1 VPLLWLLWAKLTL
14 PLEGPLLRSMVPQA
28 HTPNRLERSLLL
40 SKALLCRRVHRRPFR
55 LSPHK
60 PKLLASFRAHNA
72 ALNMDLPFWAREGS
86 VLNGI
91 RRKLVNN
98 ERKVLNWFF
107 SSLNIVNDRS
117 DRVSR
122 VFLTQYLRV
131 ESGLAPNAPH
141 IWQSPSPA
149 ELAALLGGDQFGRQR
164 RQPVVLTLRPAILD
178 RHVLTPRRSRLASN
192 LRETRPRKAHTP
204 PALRH

>member
-1 VPLLWLLWAKLTL
+1 
-14 PLEGPLLRSMVPQA
+14 MVPQA

-98 ERKVLNWFF
+98 ERKVL
-107 SSLNIVNDRS
+107 
-117 DRVSR
+117 SR
-122 VFLTQYLRV
+122 RMAMRALVFLFALRRWMQLVLLFTQYR
-131 ESGLAPNAPH
+131 ERP
-141 IWQSPSPA
+141 
-149 ELAALLGGDQFGRQR
+149 QR
-164 RQPVVLTLRPAILD
+164 
-178 RHVLTPRRSRLASN
+178 
-192 LRETRPRKAHTP
+192 
-204 PALRH
+204 